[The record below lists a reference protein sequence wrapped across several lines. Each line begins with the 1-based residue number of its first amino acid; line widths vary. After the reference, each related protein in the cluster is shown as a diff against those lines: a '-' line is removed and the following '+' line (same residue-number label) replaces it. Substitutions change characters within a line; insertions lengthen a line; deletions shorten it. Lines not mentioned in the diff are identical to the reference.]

1 MNFKHVPRVK
11 HDYKYDNKGTSKIA
25 LNKDLKKDLL
35 KAVVSIEP
43 GKQYKVQ

>member
-1 MNFKHVPRVK
+1 MPRVK
-11 HDYKYDNKGTSKIA
+11 HDYKYDNKGTRKIA

-43 GKQYKVQ
+43 GKQYKV